1 MRLSFWLP
9 VVIAA
14 IAVPPLMAQE
24 AGQSDAPSPAGL
36 SDLADTLRDLDDA
49 VPQEAEPEPD
59 TEATPAV
66 PPAEA
71 EAASAA
77 LQTPSE
83 PPPPL
88 TREQATQL
96 VAAVR
101 RGQQLAAIAR
111 AGIIATQDML
121 SRVSD
126 PEGAGIAGWIAEPEG
141 NATQVIFYAH
151 GGEGGDPVAV
161 YRANIM
167 GPRVVS
173 REIFTGA
180 DRPALNPI
188 EARMARARDAT
199 DALDHQTCGGQAFNV
214 FVIPP
219 ESASAPVDV
228 YQISPATRRGH
239 FPLGGH
245 FRSTIAAD
253 GTVSDERGFT
263 NSCVDLEAP
272 PVPEGQQPRPIA
284 FTHLLDPLP
293 TEVHVFLSQWIGRP
307 LLVVAGEPQRIFLVT
322 GDRIA
327 EVRDA
332 PSGR

>member
-1 MRLSFWLP
+1 MRLLP
-9 VVIAA
+9 FAPL
-14 IAVPPLMAQE
+14 AVALLALSPLMAQ
-24 AGQSDAPSPAGL
+24 DAEPDDPPRTGL
-36 SDLADTLRDLDDA
+36 ADLADTVRDLDDA
-49 VPQEAEPEPD
+49 APQEAEPEPA
-59 TEATPAV
+59 EEQAE
-66 PPAEA
+66 EA
-71 EAASAA
+71 EAPPAAEEAEAPSA
-77 LQTPSE
+77 

-88 TREQATQL
+88 TRAQAGQL
-96 VAAVR
+96 AAAVG

-121 SRVSD
+121 SRISD

-141 NATQVIFYAH
+141 NATQVIFYAR
-151 GGEGGDPVAV
+151 GEEDGDPVAV

-199 DALDHQTCGGQAFNV
+199 EGLDHQACGEQPFNV

-228 YQISPATRRGH
+228 YQISPATARGR

-245 FRSTIAAD
+245 FRSTVAAD
-253 GTVSDERGFT
+253 GTVSDQRGFT
-263 NSCVDLEAP
+263 NACLDLDVPAP
-272 PVPEGQQPRPIA
+272 PEGQQPRPIA
-284 FTHLLDPLP
+284 VTHLLDPLP
-293 TEVHVFLSQWIGRP
+293 TEIHVFLAQWIGRP
-307 LLVVAGEPQRIFLVT
+307 LLVVAGDPQRIFLVT

-327 EVRDA
+327 EVRDTPA
-332 PSGR
+332 DR

>member
-1 MRLSFWLP
+1 MRLFRWLP
-9 VVIAA
+9 VAA
-14 IAVPPLMAQE
+14 ALAAAPVLAQE
-24 AGQSDAPSPAGL
+24 VAAPAPDIGL
-36 SDLADTLRDLDDA
+36 FDLADTLRDLDDA
-49 VPQEAEPEPD
+49 APQEAEPEPA
-59 TEATPAV
+59 EEPAG
-66 PPAEA
+66 EA
-71 EAASAA
+71 EAPADAAPEAEAGEPSA
-77 LQTPSE
+77 

-88 TREQATQL
+88 TRAQAGTL
-96 VAAVR
+96 ADAVR
-101 RGQQLAAIAR
+101 RGAQLTAIAR

-141 NATQVIFYAH
+141 NATQVIFYAR
-151 GGEGGDPVAV
+151 GEEDGDPVAV
-161 YRANIM
+161 YRATIM

-173 REIFTGA
+173 RDIFTGA

-199 DALDHQTCGGQAFNV
+199 EGLDHQACGEQPFNV

-219 ESASAPVDV
+219 ASARAPVDV
-228 YQISPATRRGH
+228 YQISPATARGR

-245 FRSTIAAD
+245 FRATVAAD
-253 GTVSDERGFT
+253 GTVSDQRGFT
-263 NSCVDLEAP
+263 NACLDLDVP

-284 FTHLLDPLP
+284 VTHLLDPLP
-293 TEVHVFLSQWIGRP
+293 TEIHVFLAQWIGRP
-307 LLVVAGEPQRIFLVT
+307 LLVVAGDPQRIFLVT

-332 PSGR
+332 PADR